1 MKNNKN
7 SMINTLLVLFV
18 ILLMQSMVFSFP
30 VFSTTLSPDIADKLD
45 ADEITWLKQHQNEAI
60 YVGFD
65 PAGGMEYFTDTDGTQ
80 GYLNDILSLLSEKLN
95 LNFVT
100 RPDLNWG
107 EAVDALSSGD
117 IQLLFGANPTPERLK
132 TMDFTN
138 EIYSVPYTILSVQ
151 NGDVKNIGDI
161 NGKHIGF
168 IEGDVV
174 SELFAKAYS
183 NLHFDTVFYPNQEA
197 ALEALA
203 SRSIDAFIT
212 SGGDVVYDYLFR
224 YPQIQIVA
232 NLDDIRSLMTF
243 ASLKEN
249 QQLIEILTKSFE
261 CCTLD
266 FELSIKKARTLY
278 VRKILHLTDIEINW
292 LKENSSIKVGVP
304 NDYLPIDYFTE
315 GKYSGI
321 AGHYLNS
328 FAELIGLEIIAQPSS
343 FDVAYNKM
351 LAGELDLLNMAKTE
365 ERLSLFTF
373 TDAFSNER
381 DVIYGLKENTY
392 VHDIYGLEGKKVAV
406 IEGFW
411 HIDHL
416 KYNLQSPNLLIVKDI
431 QEAIK
436 AVVTHR
442 ADYFIETPAVA
453 DYYISGLG
461 YNDIIKKGETS
472 SDSFLYFGMIN
483 SDAPLASIF
492 NKAKV
497 LLNYENSK
505 YLGIQEVPEIDNVAN
520 KRLIFMLSGAGVLLV
535 ALILLLLKFQ
545 RDLFLT
551 KERERL
557 IYIDPLTGIYNR
569 SYFNSIEKQIDHL
582 GYPQLL
588 FVLDINNLKIINDK
602 FGHLTGDLLIDNVS
616 KILIQVASKY
626 KGTAIRMGGD
636 EFVLL
641 FTGISDLSTNQV
653 LAHLETEFSTTSL
666 SDQEHTFL
674 NALEVA
680 IGVATRS
687 SNHTSFEALFREA
700 DKNMYINK
708 TKMKS

>member
-197 ALEALA
+197 ALQALA

-505 YLGIQEVPEIDNVAN
+505 YLGIQEVPQIDNVAN

>member
-1 MKNNKN
+1 
-7 SMINTLLVLFV
+7 
-18 ILLMQSMVFSFP
+18 MVFSFP

-132 TMDFTN
+132 TMGFTN

-292 LKENSSIKVGVP
+292 LKENPSIKVGVP

-343 FDVAYNKM
+343 FDVAYNMM

-641 FTGISDLSTNQV
+641 FTGISDLSTSQV

>member
-292 LKENSSIKVGVP
+292 LKENPSINVGVP

-328 FAELIGLEIIAQPSS
+328 FAELIGLEIIAQPNS

-535 ALILLLLKFQ
+535 ALILILLKFQ

-641 FTGISDLSTNQV
+641 FTGISDLSTSQV

>member
-18 ILLMQSMVFSFP
+18 ILLMQSIVFSFP
-30 VFSTTLSPDIADKLD
+30 VFSTTLSPDIANKLD

-292 LKENSSIKVGVP
+292 LKENPSIKVGVP

-641 FTGISDLSTNQV
+641 FTGISDLSTSQV

>member
-292 LKENSSIKVGVP
+292 LKENPSIKVGVP

-626 KGTAIRMGGD
+626 KGSAIRMGGD

-641 FTGISDLSTNQV
+641 FTGISDLSTSQV